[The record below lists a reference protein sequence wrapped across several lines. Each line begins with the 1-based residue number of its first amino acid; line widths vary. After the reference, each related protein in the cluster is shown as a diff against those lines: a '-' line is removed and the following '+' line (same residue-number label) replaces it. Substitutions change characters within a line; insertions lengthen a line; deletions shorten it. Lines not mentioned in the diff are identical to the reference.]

1 MCVCLRA
8 CVCVLKKG
16 EMTFAYSCCFV
27 SIWLTGLAG
36 LVFLLPVIGW
46 FSIQTAFEGVN
57 PFLVTTL
64 IVVCVLAV
72 FGAWTR
78 FWPTLKHRIRAGVLF
93 EGLFS
98 DAFPT
103 TEEELVEL
111 SMKAYK
117 GGRGGG
123 LGVTT
128 VSHGWSFFL
137 QKKSAPGPRIWTTR
151 FKGVVDEDE
160 FIPRVWK
167 AGTALADVKK
177 NFKNVGRTMLDSPSM
192 EWLSLGSWICS
203 VSHGHPGALSS
214 SPSPL
219 HWVKRARVL
228 DCETRQIT
236 DDDEATLY
244 SKFHSSTSKKTRYVI
259 LTVEIKAESIVEDSI
274 VQRFATRIETPD
286 RLNEWRRGNHVRLMF
301 VSRHRRCLGIVWTS
315 PMNGK
320 VKVTPRYHM
329 HPHVCSRLAFWN
341 HADINAAIP
350 CFCNYAEGL
359 RAYDGYAKLSD
370 ALSGVNPTFWPAQT
384 ILPHIFTVYNNELF
398 VPLPSSTLSDANWLF
413 NLIIRIQDFHYNYG
427 GRTELRVSG
436 DDTVLYLDL
445 SVRSVN
451 SIGLYHKMLFEYGIQ
466 KASQHP
472 GKFVKE
478 NILPIREVPVSA
490 VYRPLGLESA

>member
-1 MCVCLRA
+1 
-8 CVCVLKKG
+8 
-16 EMTFAYSCCFV
+16 MTFAYSCCFV

-36 LVFLLPVIGW
+36 LILLLPIIIW

-64 IVVCVLAV
+64 IVVCVLAL

-117 GGRGGG
+117 GGKGGG

-128 VSHGWSFFL
+128 VSHAWSFFL

-151 FKGVVDEDE
+151 FKGAVDEDE
-160 FIPRVWK
+160 YIPRVWK

-203 VSHGHPGALSS
+203 SSHGHPGALSP

-236 DDDEATLY
+236 DDDEAVLY
-244 SKFHSSTSKKTRYVI
+244 AKLHSSTSKKTRYVI
-259 LTVEIKAESIVEDSI
+259 LTVEIKADSIVEDSI
-274 VQRFATRIETPD
+274 VERFATRIDSPS
-286 RLNEWRRGNHVRLMF
+286 RLEAWLKGTHIRLMF
-301 VSRHRRCLGIVWTS
+301 VSRHRRSLGIVWSS
-315 PMNGK
+315 PENG
-320 VKVTPRYHM
+320 VVDVTKTKHM
-329 HPHVCSRLAFWN
+329 HPHCCSRFSFN
-341 HADINAAIP
+341 CHSDVDAAHP
-350 CFCNYAEGL
+350 CNCWDFGEKLIAYA
-359 RAYDGYAKLSD
+359 GYAKLSG
-370 ALSGVNPTFWPAQT
+370 AYSGINPDFLPLQTMLAQ
-384 ILPHIFTVYNNELF
+384 ILTVYNTEVF
-398 VPLPSSTLSDANWLF
+398 CPLSASQAGNVQWLF
-413 NLIIRIQDFHYNYG
+413 ELIIKLEDHLYLNG
-427 GRTELRVSG
+427 GRVELRVSAENRI
-436 DDTVLYLDL
+436 LFLDL
-445 SVRSVN
+445 STRNLDSTRYFFK
-451 SIGLYHKMLFEYGIQ
+451 ILHRHGIET
-466 KASQHP
+466 AAQHT
-472 GKFVKE
+472 GKFICDT
-478 NILPIREVPVSA
+478 ILPIREVPIAA
-490 VYRPLGLESA
+490 VFRPLGLESA

>member
-1 MCVCLRA
+1 MCLRA

-103 TEEELVEL
+103 TEEELMEL

-117 GGRGGG
+117 VGKGGG

-137 QKKSAPGPRIWTTR
+137 QKESAPGPRIWTTR
-151 FKGVVDEDE
+151 FKGAVDEDE

-203 VSHGHPGALSS
+203 SSHGHPGALSS

-301 VSRHRRCLGIVWTS
+301 VSRHTEMPWYRLDVSNEWKSESDSQVPHASPRLFKACILEPCRRERGNSLLLQLRGRVAS
-315 PMNGK
+315 L
-320 VKVTPRYHM
+320 R
-329 HPHVCSRLAFWN
+329 RLCQAQRRVEWSKSYILACPN
-341 HADINAAIP
+341 NIASHL
-350 CFCNYAEGL
+350 Y
-359 RAYDGYAKLSD
+359 
-370 ALSGVNPTFWPAQT
+370 GVQ
-384 ILPHIFTVYNNELF
+384 
-398 VPLPSSTLSDANWLF
+398 
-413 NLIIRIQDFHYNYG
+413 
-427 GRTELRVSG
+427 
-436 DDTVLYLDL
+436 
-445 SVRSVN
+445 
-451 SIGLYHKMLFEYGIQ
+451 
-466 KASQHP
+466 
-472 GKFVKE
+472 
-478 NILPIREVPVSA
+478 
-490 VYRPLGLESA
+490 